1 MNQYRSSF
9 LDSIPPVVKNLIIIN
24 VLMLLAS
31 VALAQT
37 LHINLSR
44 YLGLFY
50 FQSQA
55 FYPHQ
60 LITHIFM
67 HGGLQH
73 LIFNMFGLFIF
84 GSVMEQTWGS
94 KRFLTYYMITG
105 IGAGLIQ
112 VLVNYI
118 QIQAIASTLPLE
130 TLDFIKTHGLQLLQ
144 SRQYWENADW
154 TNPVFRLNLL
164 FNMPSVGASGA
175 IFGILLAFA
184 MTYPN
189 IPMFVF
195 LIPFPIKAKYLVI
208 GYGLLELYLGVAN
221 RAGDMVGHFAHL
233 GGMLFGI
240 FLILRWRKKGHNV

>member
-112 VLVNYI
+112 VLFYYI
-118 QIQAIASTLPLE
+118 QIQSITSTLPAEALILVKTQGLE
-130 TLDFIKTHGLQLLQ
+130 LLQ
-144 SRQYWENADW
+144 NGQNW
-154 TNPVFRLNLL
+154 TDPAMSRLNIL
-164 FNMPSVGASGA
+164 FNAPMVGASGA